1 MNISETL
8 TIPVLANEM
17 TLWLKEPDSLRFGQR
32 IWNLYGTPEKT
43 WPELFYET
51 NELEAYSLLLSA
63 LYERECLT
71 P

>member
-1 MNISETL
+1 MNLSEKL

-17 TLWLKEPDSLRFGQR
+17 TLWRKDHGSLRFGQR
-32 IWNLYGTPEKT
+32 IWNLYGMPGKA